1 MMQSQ
6 EIIRRLD
13 EVIRTDATI
22 VSRED
27 FLATHTPFRQLKFQG
42 GGAPEKTVLEDE
54 LLQRVLLDLPDSH
67 RVIMIRGGQGTG
79 KSHIIRWLKEKYLHY
94 AETNGDVL
102 LFITRAENTLR
113 GALEQI
119 IQSDVF
125 SEDYR
130 QNELKILI
138 EANQHLSE
146 IALKRKIVL
155 SFARIAS
162 EFGESEMKNRFG
174 RHLYSFMVDETILE
188 FLCRDGSAVDR
199 IQKRLGS
206 EGSKQR
212 VDDIEPRFFAD
223 DLMLDYQQL
232 TQMQQGEGAG
242 TARRLAQELADDKR
256 GPALRELI
264 SKFLNSH
271 LNEVVQECTN

>member
-22 VSRED
+22 VTRED

-67 RVIMIRGGQGTG
+67 RVIMIRGSQGTG

-119 IQSDVF
+119 IQTDVF
-125 SEDYR
+125 S
-130 QNELKILI
+130 
-138 EANQHLSE
+138 
-146 IALKRKIVL
+146 
-155 SFARIAS
+155 
-162 EFGESEMKNRFG
+162 
-174 RHLYSFMVDETILE
+174 
-188 FLCRDGSAVDR
+188 
-199 IQKRLGS
+199 
-206 EGSKQR
+206 
-212 VDDIEPRFFAD
+212 
-223 DLMLDYQQL
+223 
-232 TQMQQGEGAG
+232 
-242 TARRLAQELADDKR
+242 
-256 GPALRELI
+256 
-264 SKFLNSH
+264 
-271 LNEVVQECTN
+271 